1 VKIDYVQFE
10 QRADRSAYIARRFG
24 DLLGPA
30 LLDVGCDKALLRTLL
45 PQVAYTGIDVGGT
58 PDIRIDLEHIERL
71 PFADDQFDATVCS
84 DVLEHLDN
92 LHFIFGELVR
102 VSREHIVVSLPNNWT
117 NARRPIER
125 GRGAI
130 AHYGLPATPPPD
142 RHKWFFGFS
151 EAVDF
156 LREQE
161 RRYPISIVELVAN
174 EKRRPLP
181 ARLLRRARYPAL
193 ETYLNRYAHT
203 VWVVY
208 RKRAPRPGGV
218 PASAQP

>member
-10 QRADRSAYIARRFG
+10 QRADRAAYIARRFG

-30 LLDVGCDKALLRTLL
+30 LLDVGCDKAVLRTLL

-71 PFADDQFDATVCS
+71 PFTDDQFDATVCS

-102 VSREHIVVSLPNNWT
+102 VTCEHIVVSLPNNWT

-125 GRGAI
+125 GHGVI
-130 AHYGLPATPPPD
+130 AHYGLPATPPTD
-142 RHKWFFGFS
+142 RHKWFFGMS
-151 EAVDF
+151 EALDF

-161 RRYPISIVELVAN
+161 KRYPLSIVDIVVN
-174 EKRRPLP
+174 EKPRQLSVRLARRL
-181 ARLLRRARYPAL
+181 RYPVL
-193 ETYLNRYAHT
+193 ENYLNRYAHT

-208 RKRAPRPGGV
+208 RKRAP
-218 PASAQP
+218 AAA